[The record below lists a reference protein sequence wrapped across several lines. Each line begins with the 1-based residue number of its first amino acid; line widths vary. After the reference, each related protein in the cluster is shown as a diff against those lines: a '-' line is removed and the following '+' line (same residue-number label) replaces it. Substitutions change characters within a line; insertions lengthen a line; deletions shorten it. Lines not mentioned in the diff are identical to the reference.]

1 MIQGCKMKELEKEL
15 ARYRAQAAG
24 VEGEKS
30 GESEK
35 VDQDQEG
42 EKGEEERMGEVG

>member
-35 VDQDQEG
+35 IEKVQEG
-42 EKGEEERMGEVG
+42 EKGVEEKMDGVE